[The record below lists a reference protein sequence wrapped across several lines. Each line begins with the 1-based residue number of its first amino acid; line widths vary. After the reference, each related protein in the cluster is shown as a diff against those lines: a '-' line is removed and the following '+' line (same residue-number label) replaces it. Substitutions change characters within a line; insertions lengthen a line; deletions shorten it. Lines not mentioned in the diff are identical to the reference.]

1 MATSRRR
8 KSVRRNSRR
17 SSRYIPPGPAREA
30 RDAARGHALAEKRD
44 ARRAAR
50 SRGYE
55 QKMQTAAV
63 AVAAELLRGQGA
75 RAEPEWSLER
85 AAWAFRRMVVT
96 EIDREIAKEHADARP
111 YR

>member
-1 MATSRRR
+1 
-8 KSVRRNSRR
+8 
-17 SSRYIPPGPAREA
+17 
-30 RDAARGHALAEKRD
+30 
-44 ARRAAR
+44 
-50 SRGYE
+50 
-55 QKMQTAAV
+55 MQTAAV